1 MQAWTVPRDT
11 SKQLPEGISTAQE
24 AVVQDCNQ
32 NVLFGHVDL
41 FGNPVKVQGLAE
53 SAKDTREVFVPVT
66 ERPVVTDVGP
76 TPTMDMPRSNPLI
89 QQMVEECMAIL
100 EQKMRYA
107 TSYEKWYI

>member
-11 SKQLPEGISTAQE
+11 SQQLPEGISTAQE

-66 ERPVVTDVGP
+66 ERPVVTDVGLHLQWICLDP
-76 TPTMDMPRSNPLI
+76 IPSFSRWWKNAWLY
-89 QQMVEECMAIL
+89 L
-100 EQKMRYA
+100 NRK
-107 TSYEKWYI
+107 